1 MFFKKKKITAAQVKT
16 KTLRKEILKKERIM
30 AELVLEYPVELRQ
43 RIEELDEE
51 VYSLKKQMSQLEEA
65 ERGQVMCDYVKNNV
79 LVRTGWAG
87 TGKTKK
93 TITELKNDKRSS
105 IILVPEQ
112 RKTDYAEI
120 ANSEIYEYFSFPEEY
135 PTLKN
140 IIEYIEPL
148 LDNCNHDKL
157 ILVIEE
163 ANAFKNSQ
171 DLMSFWVFATQY
183 PNIKFVIISQIFNDE
198 KKISNK
204 QSNETGYVV

>member
-1 MFFKKKKITAAQVKT
+1 MFFKKKKITAAQIKT

-30 AELVLEYPVELRQ
+30 AELVLEHPVELRQ

-51 VYSLKKQMSQLEEA
+51 VCSLKKQMSQLEKA
-65 ERGQVMCDYVKNNV
+65 ERGQVMYDYVKNNV

-171 DLMSFWVFATQY
+171 DLMLFWVFATQY

-198 KKISNK
+198 KKIST
-204 QSNETGYVV
+204 QQPNETGYVV

>member
-198 KKISNK
+198 KKISTK

>member
-1 MFFKKKKITAAQVKT
+1 MFFKKKKLTTAQIKT

-30 AELVLEYPVELRQ
+30 EELVLEYPVELRQ

-65 ERGQVMCDYVKNNV
+65 ERGQVMYDYVKNNV
-79 LVRTGWAG
+79 IVRTGWAG
-87 TGKTKK
+87 TGKTQK
-93 TITELKNDKRSS
+93 TIAELKKYKRKN
-105 IILVPEQ
+105 IILVPKQ

-120 ANSEIYEYFSFPEEY
+120 ANSEIYEYFSLSEEY

-157 ILVIEE
+157 VLVIEE

-171 DLMSFWVFATQY
+171 DLMSFWAFATQY
-183 PNIKFVIISQIFNDE
+183 PNIKFVIISQTFNDE
-198 KKISNK
+198 KKISTKKPNK
-204 QSNETGYVV
+204 TGYAV